1 MEIVVEAQS
10 SRIKH
15 LDGMR
20 GIAILL
26 VLFFHTFVRW
36 PDLLPFVEQ
45 TKDIFLF
52 KYGHIGVR
60 FFFIISGFVI
70 FMSLDKTASMGA
82 FFKKRWLRLFP
93 AMFIAS
99 LFIFLTAHFFH
110 ERPAGI
116 PNLINLIPGLTF
128 VSPEII
134 YSIFGIRIEG
144 LEGAFWSIYVE
155 VMFYI
160 FSGFVYFVFGRKV
173 FLKTLFVTALI
184 PFSLFHFFHQ
194 TLNDSALKFT
204 VLVGFDAYIWFYIG
218 CFMYEKINKRN
229 DTIDNVMMVLAV
241 VGCLYVASNNIMLL
255 IITSSIIFI
264 FCFSFYSELIR
275 KMLTNRGLLFFGFIS
290 YPLYLIHENMVV
302 SATIKMMKAVDF
314 GAYIILSPLIPLLMI
329 FVFAYV
335 IAVSEPKARS
345 SIISLVNMVN
355 IKRPEKE

>member
-1 MEIVVEAQS
+1 MEAQS

-36 PDLLPFVEQ
+36 PDFLPFVEQ

-93 AMFIAS
+93 AMLIAS
-99 LFIFLTAHFFH
+99 IFIFLTAHFFH
-110 ERPAGI
+110 ERPGGI
-116 PNLINLIPGLTF
+116 PHLINLIPGLTF

-134 YSIFGIRIEG
+134 HSLFGVRIEG

-160 FSGFVYFVFGRKV
+160 FSGFLYFSFGRKV
-173 FLKTLFVTALI
+173 ILKSLFVTALI

-194 TLNDSALKFT
+194 TLDDVALRFT

-218 CFMYEKINKRN
+218 CFMYEKINKRS
-229 DTIDNVMMVLAV
+229 DTIDNVMMVFAV
-241 VGCLYVASNNIMLL
+241 VGCLYVASKDVKLL
-255 IITSSIIFI
+255 VITSTIIGM
-264 FCFSFYSELIR
+264 FCFSFYSELI
-275 KMLTNRGLLFFGFIS
+275 KKILTNRALLFFGFIS
-290 YPLYLIHENMVV
+290 YPLYLIHENMII
-302 SATIKMMKAVDF
+302 SSTIKMLNTFHF
-314 GAYIILSPLIPLLMI
+314 GRYEYLSPIIPMI
-329 FVFAYV
+329 FIFLFSYL
-335 IAVSEPKARS
+335 IASQEVKLKNLLISIGSKAKS
-345 SIISLVNMVN
+345 Y
-355 IKRPEKE
+355 IKKIA

>member
-1 MEIVVEAQS
+1 MEAQS

-45 TKDIFLF
+45 TKDVFLF

-70 FMSLDKTASMGA
+70 FMSLDKTASMAA

-99 LFIFLTAHFFH
+99 IFIFITAHFFH

-116 PNLINLIPGLTF
+116 PHLINLVPGLAF
-128 VSPEII
+128 ISPEVID
-134 YSIFGIRIEG
+134 SIFSVRIEG
-144 LEGAFWSIYVE
+144 LEGAFWSLYVE

-160 FSGFVYFVFGRKV
+160 FVGVLYFTFSRKV
-173 FLKTLFVTALI
+173 ILKSIFITYIFAYSLYIVFHLTSDHPLMQ
-184 PFSLFHFFHQ
+184 FSVI
-194 TLNDSALKFT
+194 TGIDSY
-204 VLVGFDAYIWFYIG
+204 GWFYIG

-229 DTIDNVMMVLAV
+229 DYLD
-241 VGCLYVASNNIMLL
+241 NIMMFIVVVTSLYHFDFGL
-255 IITSSIIFI
+255 VIITGIII
-264 FCFSFYSELIR
+264 GGFCFSFYSQTLQRI
-275 KMLTNRGLLFFGFIS
+275 LSNRMLLFFGLIS
-290 YPLYLIHENMVV
+290 YPLYLIHENMIV
-302 SATIKMMKAVDF
+302 SSTIKMLNTFYF
-314 GAYIILSPLIPLLMI
+314 GRYEFLAPIPPMIVIFLLSYFISKQERKLKNLLSYI
-329 FVFAYV
+329 FD
-335 IAVSEPKARS
+335 K
-345 SIISLVNMVN
+345 
-355 IKRPEKE
+355 IKLHRKRTA